1 MSEEEGRPEGPTEPL
16 LPSVATESRDGPT
29 G

>member
-1 MSEEEGRPEGPTEPL
+1 MDEEEGRPEGPAEPL
-16 LPSVATESRDGPT
+16 LPSVAIEVRDGPT

>member
-1 MSEEEGRPEGPTEPL
+1 MSEEEGRPEGPAEPL
-16 LPSVATESRDGPT
+16 LPSVATKIRDGPR